1 MVSSSRRIR
10 LVLLSI
16 FSLSFLLLFRSYIT
30 LPEYLKDFDHDIFA
44 RVTGSGGRAV
54 DEIYGLLHV
63 VTTEGA
69 VLNDAL
75 DWNIN
80 QSDLARYSIHHQID
94 WVAEKKRIDAEFPVI
109 AFSKVC
115 SNVWCCSCGP
125 LLKTVF

>member
-1 MVSSSRRIR
+1 M
-10 LVLLSI
+10 
-16 FSLSFLLLFRSYIT
+16 
-30 LPEYLKDFDHDIFA
+30 
-44 RVTGSGGRAV
+44 